1 MIYSQNICGSQ
12 NSITKEL
19 HHPIPLYCTAGQ
31 TTKILLTFIVHVHC
45 PNSSIISKS
54 SKSLRISKAN
64 ILSDCQI
71 NQCLQSQL
79 CISFSIIL
87 TVIIKFIQIQWQGFF
102 LTFDKDFVKLMY
114 GKLDD
119 RSLLL
124 GKRIL
129 SVFVTSFE
137 RTYQN

>member
-1 MIYSQNICGSQ
+1 MSS
-12 NSITKEL
+12 
-19 HHPIPLYCTAGQ
+19 
-31 TTKILLTFIVHVHC
+31 FI
-45 PNSSIISKS
+45 K
-54 SKSLRISKAN
+54 
-64 ILSDCQI
+64 
-71 NQCLQSQL
+71 SQL